1 MWCSSMR
8 DGPNTKHSS
17 PRAGLSATSNSPPH
31 IRTASMP
38 TIPSAASLYTM
49 KRALLPDIVVRAW
62 TSPSASGQKSRC
74 ARARRAC
81 ALPWRVVTLLAAG
94 DRAEKH
100 LRSTSGFCE
109 YSCFQLFENHL
120 LASLPDAELRRWLP
134 HLERVEMPLGQVL
147 YESGGTLSHVYFPT
161 TAIVSLLYVME
172 NGASAEIAVVGNEGI
187 VGISLFMGGDST
199 SSRAVVQSAGLGLRL
214 KAQTMKD
221 DFNRAGPVLHLLL
234 RYTQALITQMA
245 QTAVCNRHHSL
256 DQQLCRWLL
265 LSLDRLQGNELVM
278 TQELI
283 ANMLGVRREGV
294 TQGALKLQQ
303 AGLISYARGHISVL
317 DRDGLQKRS
326 CECYAVVKKEYDR
339 LLPEKSAASQYNGAA
354 SRHLVKS

>member
-1 MWCSSMR
+1 M
-8 DGPNTKHSS
+8 TILS
-17 PRAGLSATSNSPPH
+17 PD
-31 IRTASMP
+31 P
-38 TIPSAASLYTM
+38 TEN
-49 KRALLPDIVVRAW
+49 
-62 TSPSASGQKSRC
+62 Q
-74 ARARRAC
+74 
-81 ALPWRVVTLLAAG
+81 LLAA
-94 DRAEKH
+94 
-100 LRSTSGFCE
+100 
-109 YSCFQLFENHL
+109 
-120 LASLPDAELRRWLP
+120 LPDPEWQRWQP
-134 HLERVEMPLGQVL
+134 QLERVEMPLGQVL
-147 YESGGTLSHVYFPT
+147 YEAGTTLSHVYFPT

-214 KAQTMKD
+214 KAQIMKD

-294 TQGALKLQQ
+294 TEGALKLQQ
-303 AGLISYARGHISVL
+303 AGLIQYARGHISVL
-317 DRDGLQKRS
+317 DRDGLENRS

-339 LLPEKSAASQYNGAA
+339 LLPQRSAT
-354 SRHLVKS
+354 